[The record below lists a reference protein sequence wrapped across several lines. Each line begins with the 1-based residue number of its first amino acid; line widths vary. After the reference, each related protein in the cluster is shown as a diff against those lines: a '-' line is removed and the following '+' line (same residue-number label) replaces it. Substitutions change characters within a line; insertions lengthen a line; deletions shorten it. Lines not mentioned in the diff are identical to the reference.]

1 MKKRWKAAWISVFAA
16 VAIAAQLFV
25 FPLAQAA
32 GTPTAFTFSGSTI
45 AVTQGDY
52 DGYKTEGTALTINQS
67 GIYSL
72 SGTCSDGS
80 VTVKKGTTDVTLILD
95 NLTLSSAD
103 SAPICFNKSTAVTL
117 TAKEGS
123 VNILSDTEKNNDETY
138 ADNLNAENA
147 VIKCKD
153 GSNVVIEGS
162 GTIIIAANGKNGIKS
177 GASTEEEGSASLT
190 IKEVTLEINAPV
202 NDAINA
208 EASLAIESGS
218 LTISA
223 GDDAIHSDYA
233 LQIGT
238 KNGENAPVINIS
250 SCYEGI
256 EGANIRI
263 DSGDITV
270 HASDD
275 GINAANGDLKGYA
288 FTLDIAGG
296 KIYIDT
302 EKGDGIDSNGSL
314 TISGGEVEVYATSAG
329 GNAPLDSD
337 GTFTIKGG
345 TVLAVGNSGMAQ
357 TPEDGSQNYLIFTA
371 GQTAGFGGGRNPF
384 GNRGNMQQ
392 GGAQQG
398 TAPRDMQNG
407 DMGTPPEK
415 PDGDMGTPPEK
426 PSGDMNQNGSNPPEM
441 PNGGMG
447 QNGNQMPGGNAPQ
460 GTIPPDMPNNSQD
473 GAQSGTLNISA
484 GDSLEITDE
493 NGNVIYSGKAVRSAN
508 YVLYSSPSLSDSETY
523 TLSVNGSEALSTTVS
538 DSKNVR
544 GFNIGRPNG
553 GQGGMPSDDR
563 FGGGQDGMTPP
574 DMPNGGQQNKPNNG
588 QNFVGGNEN
597 ANADSNG
604 SAFADVKNKDW
615 FFNAVS
621 YISKKGLMNGVSSTL
636 FEPDT
641 SITRGMFVTV
651 LYRLENEPAVDGNS
665 TFSDVS
671 EDAYYK
677 NAVIWATENGIAS
690 GVSDSSFAPE
700 ENITR
705 EQMAQMIYN
714 YAVYK
719 GKAIEKA
726 VSAAYADSES
736 VSDYAKSAVSWAAEK
751 SIMTGDDNGLF
762 SPKANATRA
771 EAAAVFMRLSENM
784 ERL

>member
-16 VAIAAQLFV
+16 AAIAVQLFI
-25 FPLAQAA
+25 FPHAQAA
-32 GTPTAFTFSGSTI
+32 GTPTAFTFSDSLI
-45 AVTQGDY
+45 SVTQGDY
-52 DGYKTEGTALTINQS
+52 DGYKAEGTALTINQS

-103 SAPICFNKSTAVTL
+103 SAPICLNKSTAVTL

-123 VNILSDTEKNNDETY
+123 VNTLSDTEKNNDETY
-138 ADNLNAENA
+138 ASNLNAENA

-153 GSNVVIEGS
+153 GSNVVIDGS

-177 GASTEEEGSASLT
+177 GASTEKEGNATLT

-218 LTISA
+218 LSLSA
-223 GDDAIHSDYA
+223 GDDAIHSDYD

-238 KNGENAPVINIS
+238 KNGENVPVINIS

-256 EGANIRI
+256 EGANIHI

-270 HASDD
+270 HATDD

-296 KIYIDT
+296 KVYIVT

-314 TISGGEVEVYATSAG
+314 TVSDGEIEVYATSSG
-329 GNAPLDSD
+329 DNAPLDSD
-337 GTFTIKGG
+337 GTFAITGG

-357 TPEDGSQNYLIFTA
+357 TPGDGSQNYLIFTA
-371 GQTAGFGGGRNPF
+371 GQTTGFGGGRNPF

-392 GGAQQG
+392 GGA
-398 TAPRDMQNG
+398 RLNM
-407 DMGTPPEK
+407 TPPEK
-415 PDGDMGTPPEK
+415 PYGDMG
-426 PSGDMNQNGSNPPEM
+426 QNE
-441 PNGGMG
+441 
-447 QNGNQMPGGNAPQ
+447 NQMPDGNAPQ
-460 GTIPPDMPNNSQD
+460 GVTPPEMPSNSHD
-473 GAQSGTLNISA
+473 GQQSDTLNISV
-484 GDSLEITDE
+484 GDSLEISDAS
-493 NGNVIYSGKAVRSAN
+493 GNVIYSSKAVRNAN

-523 TLSVNGSEALSTTVS
+523 FLLVNGTKALSATVP

-544 GFNIGRPNG
+544 GFSMGR
-553 GQGGMPSDDR
+553 
-563 FGGGQDGMTPP
+563 
-574 DMPNGGQQNKPNNG
+574 PNNG
-588 QNFVGGNEN
+588 QNFSGNEN
-597 ANADSNG
+597 ANADSQE

-621 YISKKGLMNGVSSTL
+621 YISKKGLMNGVSSTQ
-636 FEPDT
+636 FAPNT
-641 SITRGMFVTV
+641 SVTRGMFVTV
-651 LYRLENEPAVDGNS
+651 LYRLENELAVDGNS

-677 NAVIWATENGIAS
+677 NAVIWAAENGIAS
-690 GVSDSSFAPE
+690 GVSDSAFAPE

-714 YAVYK
+714 YAAYK
-719 GKAIEKA
+719 GKAIGKA
-726 VSAAYADSES
+726 VSTDYADSES
-736 VSDYAKSAVSWAAEK
+736 ISDYAKSAVFWAAEK
-751 SIMTGDDNGLF
+751 SIMTGYGNGLF
-762 SPKANATRA
+762 SPKANTTRA
-771 EAAAVFMRLSENM
+771 EAAAVLMRLSENF